1 MPSSP
6 GCSLAAGA
14 EADTVEAGDALAEA
28 SAEAIA
34 GALADALADAVTE
47 DDDMCAVWVAYSSCR
62 YARPWFFRHRRCLQ
76 RETRPVSLTGSP
88 CSHHRYNVRRLPRCQ
103 PGRSR
108 LGPERPS
115 ALVPVR
121 P

>member
-28 SAEAIA
+28 SAEALA

-47 DDDMCAVWVAYSSCR
+47 DDDMCAVWVAYSSCPLR
-62 YARPWFFRHRRCLQ
+62 
-76 RETRPVSLTGSP
+76 
-88 CSHHRYNVRRLPRCQ
+88 
-103 PGRSR
+103 
-108 LGPERPS
+108 S
-115 ALVPVR
+115 ALVLSSSPVSIAGD
-121 P
+121 PACFSDWLSLFTSSV

>member
-34 GALADALADAVTE
+34 GALADAVTE
-47 DDDMCAVWVAYSSCR
+47 DDDMCAVWVAYSSYPLR
-62 YARPWFFRHRRCLQ
+62 
-76 RETRPVSLTGSP
+76 
-88 CSHHRYNVRRLPRCQ
+88 
-103 PGRSR
+103 
-108 LGPERPS
+108 S
-115 ALVPVR
+115 ALVLSSSPVSTAGD
-121 P
+121 PACFSDWLSLFTSSV